1 MMTNAVTTP
10 SSSTNK
16 HPIVWTHLALLFFYT
31 LVFFAAMVFLFL
43 KKSSQPLK
51 ARSPALL
58 AVSSFGGYLQ
68 VFWVTMLAS
77 HVADPGTQLGCSLGA
92 WAMTL
97 GHPLLFTPY
106 VLRCY
111 RLHLIFNLTIEKE
124 SATQRTLDGT
134 TKYYHE
140 RKHRISDKFLM
151 RVMLVVLFVAACVA
165 ALDEY
170 FALQSV
176 TSSERLYV
184 CNYQSKDFVVVWDAV
199 RFIETLI
206 FTVSLYKLWG
216 VADAF
221 SIRMEL
227 LGVCGVWLGNLTLRV
242 VLGLYH
248 PKMEYWVTVQPYAI
262 VARSAVC
269 LLVSVIVPT
278 AMTMLGRR
286 PSGVIL
292 WSENASLASLR
303 DTLHDPNHVMAFQRF
318 MVKRFSVENVLF
330 WMEVELYR
338 ANSSPTI
345 SFYDNHGGSDALD
358 RMYHS
363 EEADLQLQRVD
374 RDTMEAEARS
384 IVKRYVIREAHL
396 ALTAV
401 NDVTKMNIERRV
413 DAGIF
418 SSDMFDDAQ
427 TMVYEYMKAECWDDF
442 LQSTDCRRGMR
453 KVEKQETIRSR
464 LIVAGMI
471 DREQN

>member
-1 MMTNAVTTP
+1 MATNDITTP
-10 SSSTNK
+10 SSTRK
-16 HPIVWTHLALLFFYT
+16 EDIVWTHLALLFFYT
-31 LVFFAAMVFLFL
+31 LVFLAAMVSLFL

-68 VFWVTMLAS
+68 VFWITMLAS

-124 SATQRTLDGT
+124 SATQRTFEA
-134 TKYYHE
+134 TKYYHA

-151 RVMLVVLFVAACVA
+151 RVMLVVLAVAACVA

-170 FALQSV
+170 FVLQGVASV
-176 TSSERLYV
+176 ERLYV
-184 CNYQSKDFVVVWDAV
+184 CNYQSKAFVVVWDTV
-199 RFIETLI
+199 RFLETLI

-242 VLGLYH
+242 ALGLYH
-248 PKMEYWVTVQPYAI
+248 PENELWVLAQPYAI
-262 VARSAVC
+262 VGRSAVC

-292 WSENASLASLR
+292 WSENAALASLR
-303 DTLHDPNHVMAFQRF
+303 DTLHDPEYVMAFQRF

-338 ANSSPTI
+338 VNSSPAV

-374 RDTMEAEARS
+374 RETMEAEVNFFFF
-384 IVKRYVIREAHL
+384 IYHL
-396 ALTAV
+396 
-401 NDVTKMNIERRV
+401 
-413 DAGIF
+413 
-418 SSDMFDDAQ
+418 
-427 TMVYEYMKAECWDDF
+427 
-442 LQSTDCRRGMR
+442 
-453 KVEKQETIRSR
+453 
-464 LIVAGMI
+464 
-471 DREQN
+471 